1 MTTLPKCR
9 CDPPVAMGN
18 LVSKRT
24 FFSWENAPEITGR
37 FSMEK
42 GNGCYLDVN
51 DEF

>member
-1 MTTLPKCR
+1 
-9 CDPPVAMGN
+9 MGN

-42 GNGCYLDVN
+42 VIMDVTWMLMMSF
-51 DEF
+51 DIWF